1 MLKFWS
7 LINYIVVHWTK
18 KFTLVT
24 FIVQELEN
32 SSTFFLE
39 ERIFRENW
47 DQNNKHIIRIIVN
60 PDQPHEPG
68 WLGGELNG
76 QVGWFPEAYAE
87 PASNPVKVEKPAA
100 VAEAK
105 ESNQYVAL
113 FPYNSEGLFMFYTY
127 LKVS

>member
-1 MLKFWS
+1 ME
-7 LINYIVVHWTK
+7 K
-18 KFTLVT
+18 K
-24 FIVQELEN
+24 
-32 SSTFFLE
+32 
-39 ERIFRENW
+39 FRENW
-47 DQNNKHIIRIIVN
+47 DQNNKHIIQILVN

-87 PASNPVKVEKPAA
+87 PASNPVKVEKPAG

-113 FPYNSEGLFMFYTY
+113 FPYNSEGLFMFLLRY
-127 LKVS
+127 LETITIKVVVIRVV

>member
-1 MLKFWS
+1 M
-7 LINYIVVHWTK
+7 
-18 KFTLVT
+18 
-24 FIVQELEN
+24 
-32 SSTFFLE
+32 
-39 ERIFRENW
+39 R
-47 DQNNKHIIRIIVN
+47 QNNKHFDKHIIRIKVN

-87 PASNPVKVEKPAA
+87 PASNPVKAEKPAA
-100 VAEAK
+100 VAQTK

-127 LKVS
+127 LETITMKMVVIRIV